1 MTNLNSPHFLLDL
14 QNAQLATSGNISATG
29 NGSIAVS
36 NHGPGSGIKS
46 LYWVTVS
53 RVYRSDVTQ
62 ITEGSSGTQILSY
75 SMDGNNYDFEQ
86 TINYIASGETSH
98 VFVT

>member
-1 MTNLNSPHFLLDL
+1 MITDILFNSF
-14 QNAQLATSGNISATG
+14 QVFF
-29 NGSIAVS
+29 SI
-36 NHGPGSGIKS
+36 GPGP
-46 LYWVTVS
+46 L
-53 RVYRSDVTQ
+53 
-62 ITEGSSGTQILSY
+62 GTQILSY